1 MTLGSLFDGAGGFPL
16 AGEMAGF
23 TPLWASEIEP
33 FPIRVTTKR
42 YDSGGDCRRINR
54 KQGDKMTSTEIAEI
68 ARTRKPLP
76 EGQILA
82 ARQLYYVL
90 CAIYRVYGDKQ
101 ITLDEAKRQKS
112 DAIKQY
118 ESEELSY
125 RIHTETMRR
134 NDEILKLFST
144 TPKENHCPIC
154 KRAFEIF
161 TGMIRTANDKLL
173 TEWEQK
179 KRQGKE

>member
-1 MTLGSLFDGAGGFPL
+1 
-16 AGEMAGF
+16 
-23 TPLWASEIEP
+23 
-33 FPIRVTTKR
+33 
-42 YDSGGDCRRINR
+42 
-54 KQGDKMTSTEIAEI
+54 MTSTEIAEL

-76 EGQILA
+76 KGQILA

-90 CAIYRVYGDKQ
+90 CGIYRVYGDKQ

-161 TGMIRTANDKLL
+161 TGMIRTANDKLP

-179 KRQGKE
+179 ERQGKE